1 MRKLAMALGLTA
13 ASLVVGCQ
21 TAPAAPTGV
30 WYLTGM
36 GEGDAPNGVTLE
48 IAPDL
53 SFSGQ
58 APCNGYSGQASLEGD
73 TFTIGPIMATRM
85 ACDDLDAEVMYLTY
99 LGAVQSLAT
108 DGDRLSLTTAQGVLL
123 SFSR

>member
-13 ASLVVGCQ
+13 VSLVSGCQ
-21 TAPAAPTGV
+21 TAPATPTGV

-36 GEGDAPNGVTLE
+36 GEGDAPRGVTLE

-58 APCNGYSGQASLEGD
+58 APCNTYRGQASLEGG
-73 TFTIGPIMATRM
+73 TFSIGPIMATRM
-85 ACDDLDAEVMYLTY
+85 ACEDLDAEVMYLTY
-99 LGAVQSLAT
+99 LGAVQAVAT
-108 DGDRLSLTTAQGVLL
+108 DGDRLLLTTAQGVLL
-123 SFSR
+123 SFTR